1 MPLPEST
8 VKSEQ
13 MAVSVETELEIQRFL
28 AYEAKLLD
36 DNALEQWLDLLS
48 EDVHYFMPVR
58 ETIPKGRERPSSE
71 ATFALFDDDKSSI
84 RLRTRRI
91 LSNVAPTESPPP
103 LTQRLITNILIDP
116 NDNADEYNV
125 RSNFL
130 VHIERRGRHVSMFI
144 GSREDKLRR
153 TGEGWKIAR
162 RRVLLAQ
169 TVLPM
174 TISIFL

>member
-1 MPLPEST
+1 MTSIP
-8 VKSEQ
+8 
-13 MAVSVETELEIQRFL
+13 VETELEIQRFL
-28 AYEAKLLD
+28 AREAKLLD

-48 EDVHYFMPVR
+48 EDMHYFMPIR
-58 ETIPKGRERPSSE
+58 ETIPRGPERPSSE
-71 ATFALFDDDKSSI
+71 PAFALFDDDKSSI

-116 NDNADEYNV
+116 ADTTDEYNV

-130 VHIERRGRHVSMFI
+130 VHLERRGRHVSMFI
-144 GSREDKLRR
+144 GSREDVLRHSR
-153 TGEGWKIAR
+153 EGWKIAK

-169 TVLPM
+169 SVLPM
-174 TISIFL
+174 TISIFF